1 MELVIEK
8 YKFIVTRA
16 RPCGLV
22 LNVVK
27 GCGDLPGLHRARQVR
42 VLKKQ
47 SVCPSP

>member
-1 MELVIEK
+1 MELKQFMELVFGK
-8 YKFIVTRA
+8 YKFTVTRA

-27 GCGDLPGLHRARQVR
+27 RCGDLPGVR

-47 SVCPSP
+47 SMC